1 MLLMNL
7 TRIWTVLLFA
17 LAQLS
22 AYAVDTMTGVFNDRV
37 KSLQV
42 RLPDNLYAPPV
53 ICLGTDD
60 RIVVSF
66 DHLADDREY
75 LRYELVHCNANW
87 QPSGLVDSEFL
98 DGFNLGNVEEYEFS
112 QLTTVHY
119 VHYTLTIPNEDVR
132 PLLSGNYLLKIYPEQ
147 NPDDVWLQCRF
158 MVSEQ
163 TAVIGT
169 SISGVTDV
177 DYNKA
182 HQQLSI
188 EVDTERSNVVD
199 PFNDLTVMIQ
209 QNGRYDSEVAVRQP
223 MNMRGR
229 NVSVYEHLP
238 ALIFEGGNEYR
249 RFETVSTNYPGM
261 RVENIEYIDPYYH
274 FSLITDEPRADE
286 MYLYDQT
293 QHGRFTIREYN
304 SDMSDIEADYV
315 VVHFTLDMPEMPDAM
330 IFLDGD
336 FVSRRFDPESLMT
349 FNKSTGL
356 YERNILLKQGAYNY
370 QYLVVPKGKSRGY
383 TAPVEGDKFQT
394 ANEYL
399 IKVYSRH
406 PGDRYD
412 RLIGVKSAFFN

>member
-1 MLLMNL
+1 MCSPR
-7 TRIWTVLLFA
+7 RIWILFLLFVR
-17 LAQLS
+17 LS
-22 AYAVDTMTGVFNDRV
+22 AFAVDTMTGVFNDRV
-37 KSLQV
+37 KSLQIG
-42 RLPDNLYAPPV
+42 LLADTYAPPV

-60 RIVVSF
+60 KLVVSF
-66 DHLADDREY
+66 DHLAEDREY

-98 DGFNLGNVEEYEFS
+98 DGFNLGNVEEYEYS

-119 VHYTLTIPNEDVR
+119 VHYTLSIPNADVR
-132 PLLSGNYLLKIYPEQ
+132 PLLSGNYLLKIFPEQ

-163 TAVIGT
+163 TAVIGS
-169 SISGVTDV
+169 SISGVTDF

-188 EVDTERSNVVD
+188 EVDTERSNVID

-209 QNGRYDSEVAVRQP
+209 QNGRFDNEVALCQP

-229 NVSVYEHLP
+229 NVSVYEHSP
-238 ALIFEGGNEYR
+238 ALIFDGGNEYR

-261 RVENIEYIDPYYH
+261 KVENIEYLDPYYH
-274 FSLITDEPRADE
+274 FSLITDEPRTDE
-286 MYLYDQT
+286 MYIYDQT
-293 QHGRFTIREYN
+293 QHGRFKIREYD

-315 VVHFTLDMPEMPDAM
+315 IVHISLDMPEMTDAT
-330 IFLDGD
+330 IYLDGD
-336 FVSRRFDPESLMT
+336 LVNRRFDSESMMT
-349 FNKSTGL
+349 YNKATGL
-356 YERNILLKQGAYNY
+356 YERNLLLKQGAYNY

-383 TAPVEGDKFQT
+383 TSYIEGDKFQT

-399 IKVYSRH
+399 IKVYARH
-406 PGDRYD
+406 TGDRYD
-412 RLIGVKSAFFN
+412 RLIGVTSVFFN